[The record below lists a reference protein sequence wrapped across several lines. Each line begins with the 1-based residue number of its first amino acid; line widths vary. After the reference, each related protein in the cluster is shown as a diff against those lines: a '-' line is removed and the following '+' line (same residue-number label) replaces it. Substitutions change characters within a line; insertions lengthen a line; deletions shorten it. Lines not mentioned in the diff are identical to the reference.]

1 MLLKFNILKQ
11 KIKSFKFMLGVLL
24 RFKKPTDN
32 IVVICSQQ
40 LDEYLVQYHKI
51 KNKSKINKSK
61 INKSA

>member
-11 KIKSFKFMLGVLL
+11 KIKSFKFLLGVLL

-32 IVVICSQQ
+32 IVVVCSQQ

-51 KNKSKINKSK
+51 KNSSKYT
-61 INKSA
+61 KSA

>member
-51 KNKSKINKSK
+51 KNKSKINKS
-61 INKSA
+61 A